1 MAAMVD
7 IHGRVPQELANSL
20 AFVAEATERTK
31 SYLIFKAVE
40 NYIREQIE
48 DIQDAEE
55 ALASMNDPNRI
66 LYSSHEVDEMLKKRL
81 EAEKGL

>member
-20 AFVAEATERTK
+20 ALVAEATERTK
-31 SYLIFKAVE
+31 SYHIFKAVE

-55 ALASMNDPNRI
+55 ALASMNDPNRV
-66 LYSSHEVDEMLKKRL
+66 LYSSEEMDEILRKRL
-81 EAEKGL
+81 EVERGL